1 MADDNKIIISRM
13 QQRRGNRVDLPQP
26 LRPGE
31 IGMASDSKEVFIGL
45 DPAIGVAKQN
55 ANAINI
61 NNVVSGYTFANGYL
75 NNNVIRIILPSKRL
89 APGTFDG
96 TANSTVYTPA
106 SASGQKHALN
116 VFGTTIGSTSIVNV
130 FDNAFFQ
137 SADLTVTKNGT
148 LLTTDVTRTTANLLS
163 SEYIISSDTNSKTG
177 SHTLTLGTQPT
188 GSDDFTVSYY
198 DNVDIIA
205 ALVDSSVDNTI
216 GSTDIQGFYQ
226 QYFTGTNIPDTRKL
240 SNAYI
245 LADHITGTAFI
256 GLENKHL
263 EVVAYSGTVT
273 TPASLTL
280 TGNITATR
288 SAGSNLDIE
297 LSSFTTLTSVI
308 TAINNNAAS
317 NTWIK
322 ASAES
327 DTKWNLYSTDGS
339 EFDIPVGGI
348 DSDLSMATGG
358 RTKQSDTIK
367 GKLETWIDA
376 AITSTS
382 FNMFT
387 SAQVKGTK
395 YNPGASEIKAYTNVT
410 ASSDALSITF
420 TGNKE
425 AENFSYI
432 ANKLYFATAS
442 ADVTGLTNVKSNQRL
457 LTHDDYAL
465 LLSGSADS
473 GYTAQTV
480 QLAASAVGTVIDTYE
495 ATVYDSAIVEY
506 SVKSVGATATNAYSR
521 TGTLQVTGD
530 TGLADAALI
539 DNGVVIDNNFD
550 GTVDFTASMTSG
562 VISIKATNTLVET
575 GALNRPATVKYL
587 VRKWLG

>member
-1 MADDNKIIISRM
+1 M

-31 IGMASDSKEVFIGL
+31 VGLASDSKEVFIGL
-45 DPAIGVAKQN
+45 DPAIGITKQN

-61 NNVVSGYTFANGYL
+61 NNIVGGYSYANGYL

-89 APGTFDG
+89 TPGTFDG
-96 TANSTVYTPA
+96 TSNSSIYTPS
-106 SASGQKHALN
+106 SASNQTHGKT
-116 VFGTTIGSTSIVNV
+116 VFGTNVGSTSIVNV

-137 SADLTVTKNGT
+137 STDLTVTKNGT
-148 LLTTDVTRTTANLLS
+148 LLTTNATRTTANLLS
-163 SEYIISSDTNSKTG
+163 SEYIISSDTNSKTAD
-177 SHTLTLGTQPT
+177 HTITFGTQPT

-205 ALVDSSVDNTI
+205 AIVDSSSDNTI
-216 GSTDIQGFYQ
+216 GSTDVQGFYQ

-245 LADHITGTAFI
+245 LADHVTGTAFI
-256 GLENKHL
+256 GLEDKHL
-263 EVVAYSGTVT
+263 EVVAYSSTVT
-273 TPASLTL
+273 SPSSLTL

-288 SAGSNLDIE
+288 SAGSDLDIS
-297 LSSFTTLTSVI
+297 LASYTTLTSVVN
-308 TAINNNAAS
+308 AINSNAAS
-317 NTWIK
+317 NTWLRA
-322 ASAES
+322 ASES

-339 EFDIPVGGI
+339 EFNITAV
-348 DSDLSMATGG
+348 DSDLSIATGS
-358 RTKQSDTIK
+358 RTKASDSIK
-367 GKLETWIDA
+367 GKLEAWVSN
-376 AITSTS
+376 AISSTS

-387 SAQVKGTK
+387 SAQIKGTK
-395 YNPGASEIKAYTNVT
+395 YNSSATNIENYANVS
-410 ASSDALSITF
+410 ASSDALSVTF

-432 ANKLYFATAS
+432 ANRLYFANAD

-457 LTHDDYAL
+457 LTHDDYDL

-480 QLAASAVGTVIDTYE
+480 SLTAGETNKVVDTFE
-495 ATVYDSAIVEY
+495 STVYDSAIIEY
-506 SVKSVGATATNAYSR
+506 SVKSAGTTSTDAYSR

-530 TGLADAALI
+530 TALADAALV
-539 DNGVVIDNNFD
+539 DSGVVIDNNFT
-550 GTVDFTASMTSG
+550 GTVEFTASMNSG
-562 VISIKATNTLVET
+562 TIEVKATNTLNASS
-575 GALNRPATVKYL
+575 GGNRPATVKYL

>member
-1 MADDNKIIISRM
+1 M

-31 IGMASDSKEVFIGL
+31 IGMASDSKEIFIGL
-45 DPAIGVAKQN
+45 DPAIGITKQN

-61 NNVVSGYTFANGYL
+61 NNVVGGYSYASGYL
-75 NNNVIRIILPSKRL
+75 DNNVIRIILPSKRL
-89 APGTFDG
+89 SPGTFDG
-96 TANSTVYTPA
+96 TSNSSIYTPG
-106 SASGQKHALN
+106 SSSNQTHAKT
-116 VFGTTIGSTSIVNV
+116 VFGTNVGSTGIVNI

-137 SADLTVTKNGT
+137 SGDLTVTKNGT
-148 LLTTDVTRTTANLLS
+148 LLSTNPVRTTANLLS
-163 SEYIISSDTNSKTG
+163 NEYIISAETNAKTG
-177 SHTLTLGTQPT
+177 NHTITFGTQPT

-198 DNVDIIA
+198 DNVDVISAI
-205 ALVDSSVDNTI
+205 VDSSSDNTI

-245 LADHITGTAFI
+245 LADHVTGTAFI
-256 GLENKHL
+256 GLEDKHL
-263 EVVAYSGTVT
+263 EVVAYSGTVAS
-273 TPASLTL
+273 PSSLTL
-280 TGNITATR
+280 TGQITVTR
-288 SAGSNLDIE
+288 SAGSDLDIP
-297 LSSFTTLTSVI
+297 LSSHTTLTNVI
-308 TAINNNAAS
+308 SAINNNATSNSWLKAAS
-317 NTWIK
+317 I
-322 ASAES
+322 S

-339 EFDIPVGGI
+339 EFNVTAI
-348 DSDLSMATGG
+348 DSDLSIATGS
-358 RTKQSDTIK
+358 RTKAIDSIK
-367 GKLETWIDA
+367 GKLETWVSGA
-376 AITSTS
+376 VGSTS

-395 YNPGASEIKAYTNVT
+395 YNSGANNIEAYTDVS
-410 ASSDALSITF
+410 ASSDALSVTF

-432 ANKLYFATAS
+432 ANRLYFSNAD

-457 LTHDDYAL
+457 LTHDDYDL

-480 QLAASAVGTVIDTYE
+480 SVHASNVPVVIDTYE
-495 ATVYDSAIVEY
+495 SAVYDSAIIEY
-506 SVKSVGATATNAYSR
+506 SVKSSGTTATDAYSR

-530 TGLADAALI
+530 TALADAALV
-539 DNGVVIDNNFD
+539 DNGVVIDNNFT
-550 GTVDFTASMTSG
+550 GTVEFTASMNSG
-562 VISIKATNTLVET
+562 TIEVKATNTLSASS
-575 GALNRPATVKYL
+575 GGNRPAVVKYL

>member
-1 MADDNKIIISRM
+1 MADQNKIIISRM

-31 IGMASDSKEVFIGL
+31 IGLASDSKEIFIGL
-45 DPAIGVAKQN
+45 DPTIGIAKQN

-61 NNVVSGYTFANGYL
+61 NNVVSGYTYANGYL
-75 NNNVIRIILPSKRL
+75 NNNVVRIILPSKRL
-89 APGTFDG
+89 APSTFDG
-96 TANSTVYTPA
+96 TVNNTVYTPA
-106 SASGQKHALN
+106 SASGQTHAKN
-116 VFGTTIGSTSIVNV
+116 VFGTNVGATSVVNV

-137 SADLTVTKNGT
+137 SVDLTVTKNGT
-148 LLTTDVTRTTANLLS
+148 LLTTNSTRTSANLLS
-163 SEYIISSDTNSKTG
+163 NEFIISSDTNAKTG
-177 SHTLTLGTQPT
+177 NHTLTLGTQPT

-226 QYFTGTNIPDTRKL
+226 QYFTGTNIPDSRKL

-256 GLENKHL
+256 GLEDKHL

-273 TPASLTL
+273 SPSSLAL
-280 TGNITATR
+280 TGQLTVTR
-288 SAGSNLDIE
+288 SAGSDLDIAI
-297 LSSFTTLTSVI
+297 SSYTTLTSVV
-308 TAINNNAAS
+308 TAVNNNATS
-317 NTWIK
+317 NTWLK
-322 ASAES
+322 ASMEG
-327 DTKWNLYSTDGS
+327 DTKWILYSTDGS
-339 EFDIPVGGI
+339 EFNVTVA
-348 DSDLSMATGG
+348 DSDLSIATGN
-358 RTKQSDTIK
+358 RTKTSDTIK
-367 GKLETWIDA
+367 GKLEAWVHG
-376 AITSTS
+376 AIASTS

-387 SAQVKGTK
+387 AAQVKGTK
-395 YNPGASEIKAYTNVT
+395 YNASATNIEAYTEAT
-410 ASSDALSITF
+410 ASSDALSIIF

-432 ANKLYFATAS
+432 ANKLYFANAG

-473 GYTAQTV
+473 GYTAQTA
-480 QLAASAVGTVIDTYE
+480 QIAAGAVGTVIDTYE
-495 ATVYDSAIVEY
+495 ATVYDSAILEY
-506 SVKSVGATATNAYSR
+506 SVKSVGASASDAYSR
-521 TGTLQVTGD
+521 TGTLQITGD
-530 TGLADAALI
+530 VGLADAALV
-539 DNGVVIDNNFD
+539 DNGVVIDNNFT
-550 GTVDFTASMTSG
+550 GTVEFTATMTGG
-562 VISIKATNTLVET
+562 VISVVATNTLT
-575 GALNRPATVKYL
+575 SGSNRSATVKYL

>member
-1 MADDNKIIISRM
+1 M

-31 IGMASDSKEVFIGL
+31 IGMASDSKEIFIGL
-45 DPAIGVAKQN
+45 DPAIGITKQN

-61 NNVVSGYTFANGYL
+61 NNVVGGYSYASGYL
-75 NNNVIRIILPSKRL
+75 DNNVIRIILPSKRL
-89 APGTFDG
+89 SPGTFDG
-96 TANSTVYTPA
+96 TSNSSIYTPG
-106 SASGQKHALN
+106 SSSNQTHAKT
-116 VFGTTIGSTSIVNV
+116 VFGTNVGSTGIVNV

-137 SADLTVTKNGT
+137 SGDLTVTKNGT
-148 LLTTDVTRTTANLLS
+148 LLSTNPVRTTANLLS
-163 SEYIISSDTNSKTG
+163 NEYIISAETNAKTG
-177 SHTLTLGTQPT
+177 NHTITFGTQPT

-198 DNVDIIA
+198 DNVDIISA
-205 ALVDSSVDNTI
+205 IVDSSSDNTI

-245 LADHITGTAFI
+245 LADHVTGTAFI
-256 GLENKHL
+256 GLEDKHL
-263 EVVAYSGTVT
+263 EVVAYSGTVAS
-273 TPASLTL
+273 PSSLTL
-280 TGNITATR
+280 TGQITVTR
-288 SAGSNLDIE
+288 SAGSDLDIP
-297 LSSFTTLTSVI
+297 LSSHTTLTNVI
-308 TAINNNAAS
+308 SAINNNATSNSWLKAAS
-317 NTWIK
+317 I
-322 ASAES
+322 S

-339 EFDIPVGGI
+339 EFNVTAI
-348 DSDLSMATGG
+348 DSDLSIATGS
-358 RTKQSDTIK
+358 RTKAIDSIK
-367 GKLETWIDA
+367 GKLETWVSGA
-376 AITSTS
+376 VGSTS

-395 YNPGASEIKAYTNVT
+395 YNSGANNIEAYTDVS
-410 ASSDALSITF
+410 ASSDALSVTF

-432 ANKLYFATAS
+432 ANRLYFSNAD

-457 LTHDDYAL
+457 LTHDDYDL

-480 QLAASAVGTVIDTYE
+480 SVHASNVPVVIDTYE
-495 ATVYDSAIVEY
+495 SAVYDSAIIEY
-506 SVKSVGATATNAYSR
+506 SVKSSGTTATDAYSR

-530 TGLADAALI
+530 TALADAALV
-539 DNGVVIDNNFD
+539 DNGVVIDNNFT
-550 GTVDFTASMTSG
+550 GTVEFTASMNSG
-562 VISIKATNTLVET
+562 TIEVKATNTLSASS
-575 GALNRPATVKYL
+575 GGNRPAVVKYL